1 MCIVSMIGDDFYRRR
16 RDTWPPIYR
25 PWESPHPSDAEKAV
39 KESFR
44 DAVQSA
50 QIAELKKEIEALKEL
65 IKAAKKYDEVTGQP
79 ACEHGDKVKLIKD
92 MARVLDVDLED
103 LLD

>member
-1 MCIVSMIGDDFYRRR
+1 MCIVSMIGDDFYRRH
-16 RDTWPPIYR
+16 RDSWPTY

-79 ACEHGDKVKLIKD
+79 DCEHGDKVKLIKD
-92 MARVLDVDLED
+92 IARALDVDLED